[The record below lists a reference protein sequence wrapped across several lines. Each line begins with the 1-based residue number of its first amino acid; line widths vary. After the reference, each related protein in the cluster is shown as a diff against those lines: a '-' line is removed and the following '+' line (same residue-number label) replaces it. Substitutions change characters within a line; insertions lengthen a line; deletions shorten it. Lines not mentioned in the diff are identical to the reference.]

1 MKIRINQLS
10 KNTPLLTYQESKKQP
25 TKRTFVSTPARRTL
39 DEILANVQTILSGCK
54 TKTDTIK
61 KHSLNRTQYNHLDIT
76 NQLKREPK
84 QKAIRK
90 QSGSNVKKPTT
101 ALES

>member
-10 KNTPLLTYQESKKQP
+10 KNTPFVTYQDSKKQP
-25 TKRTFVSTPARRTL
+25 TKRTFVSTPKTRTL
-39 DEILANVQTILSGCK
+39 EEILANVQTILSGCK

-61 KHSLNRTQYNHLDIT
+61 KHCLNRTQYNHLDIT

-84 QKAIRK
+84 QKAI
-90 QSGSNVKKPTT
+90 KKPIA
-101 ALES
+101 ALKR